1 MTYKE
6 VTEFLF
12 NQFPQFQKVG
22 ADAYKPGLERITSIC
37 NGIANPQDKLEIIHI
52 AGTNG
57 KGSVCHMLGSI
68 LQESGFRV
76 GIFSSPHLVD
86 FRERFRINGEM
97 ISEEEVISF
106 VQSSFDEFSKLN
118 ASFFEWST
126 ALAFHY
132 FAKEEVDFAII
143 ETGLGGRLDSTNIVK
158 PILTAI
164 THIGIDHT
172 AYLGNTIE
180 LIAKEKA
187 GIIKKGIP
195 NVLGINILEVNAIIN
210 KTCLE
215 QGSICIEAKLY
226 LDEPFRTD
234 LKGDYQKENIAT
246 VLAIVDQ
253 LRGMGHVISPGRIS
267 AGLLNVKTNTNF
279 RGRWELLQ
287 NSPRVIADIGHNTS
301 GIKFIAEQLANDP
314 AENLH
319 IVFGMVSDKDI
330 ATIVEMLPKKAKY
343 YLCSPNIQR
352 AFTVEKLAEFFK
364 DFKEVTTY
372 NSCNQ
377 AYTNALSA
385 AGRADLIFVG
395 GSNFVVAEIISD
407 FF

>member
-106 VQSSFDEFSKLN
+106 VQSNFDKFSKLN
-118 ASFFEWST
+118 VSFFEWST

-226 LDEPFRTD
+226 L
-234 LKGDYQKENIAT
+234 
-246 VLAIVDQ
+246 VDQ

-395 GSNFVVAEIISD
+395 GINFVVAEIISD